1 MVSREIADQDIRT
14 ADLVLE
20 DPVVDDDPD
29 TEEVGP
35 EEFGEGVRTLV
46 VAIPGANRPGET
58 PVRVVEEVLRAY
70 RPATIVWSYR

>member
-1 MVSREIADQDIRT
+1 MVFREIADQDIRT

-35 EEFGEGVRTLV
+35 EKFGEGVRTLV
-46 VAIPGANRPGET
+46 VTIPGANRPGET
-58 PVRVVEEVLRAY
+58 PASLSRSDNPSGWRDCAA
-70 RPATIVWSYR
+70 R